1 MHKFAIC
8 DDDPLHRE
16 RLAQSVQNHLN
27 GQAAEQQL
35 FASPAVLLQE
45 IGAHGY
51 TPDIAIVDIQMGE
64 MSGTELAKRI
74 NEALPQCA
82 VIFATS
88 YLGFA
93 IEVYETEHAYFILK
107 SEFDQRIGAALQKAL
122 TRKPLPILHYP
133 VSQGFRNT
141 PCSQVLCMERI
152 LRRTKLTLLDSTEDW
167 TPLTPAEL
175 LNTDGTQQFIRCH
188 QSYWVNFRRIE
199 TMENDCFL
207 LPNGLRVPISRTYR
221 SAARLIPGASDFV
234 SCRIR

>member
-141 PCSQVLCMERI
+141 PCSQALCMERI

-221 SAARLIPGASDFV
+221 SAAREQFFSRLHT
-234 SCRIR
+234 

>member
-8 DDDPLHRE
+8 DDEPLHCK

-27 GQAAEQQL
+27 GQIAELRL
-35 FASPAVLLQE
+35 FASPAMLLQE
-45 IGAHGY
+45 IGDHGY
-51 TPDIAIVDIQMGE
+51 APGIAIVDIQMDE
-64 MSGTELAKRI
+64 MSGIELAKHI

-93 IEVYETEHAYFILK
+93 TEVYETEHAYFILK
-107 SEFDQRIGAALQKAL
+107 SEFDQRIGGALQKAL
-122 TRKPLPILHYP
+122 ARKPLPVLHYP

-141 PCSQVLCMERI
+141 PSSQVLCMERI
-152 LRRTKLTLLDSTEDW
+152 LRRTKLTLLSSVEEW

-175 LNTDGTQQFIRCH
+175 LDPDSAQQFIRCH
-188 QSYWVNFRRIE
+188 QSYWVNFQRIE
-199 TMENDCFL
+199 TMENDCFW

-221 SAARLIPGASDFV
+221 NAAREQFFSRLHT
-234 SCRIR
+234 